1 MAASVDQKA
10 RDMAQQAII
19 SAAKTMIVIDL
30 HLEQCSSAQR
40 RVERALYG
48 LGGLI
53 VTLVGGMFLF
63 ILSFSP

>member
-1 MAASVDQKA
+1 MSEYVDQKA

-19 SAAKTMIVIDL
+19 SAAKTLTIIDM
-30 HLEQCSSAQR
+30 HLQECSSAQR

-53 VTLVGGMFLF
+53 VTMVGVMFGYLAVA
-63 ILSFSP
+63 P